1 MHLIIK
7 TDSSNYVIITIQYIK
22 IGANKYEIY
31 CISKSNISIRNINY
45 RCVYSRKSNWSRE
58 SRTWWDTA
66 QILYQYATSILFWRK
81 FWTNNI
87 SVKSEDYYGSNVLNF
102 KQRNKAFKVFL
113 LGDDKNKYK
122 EKTHGLDVFAVPELI
137 DIKGGIYSVGGITK
151 KNVRS
156 VFGFVSNPSL
166 QVKKV
171 DAKHGF
177 SINELFFIQKEEVS
191 LKELD
196 FKIRKMLVEKYR
208 LYKGASDKG
217 RIVINMKDEK
227 KYVIDLSEKLSF
239 DRMFDVM
246 DSKQIKNI
254 EVNLN

>member
-1 MHLIIK
+1 MKLTAIAKATLALGILTTGVMTAESQTVNAK
-7 TDSSNYVIITIQYIK
+7 VKLDETQRKYYINMLK
-22 IGANKYEIY
+22 DYYSQESYE
-31 CISKSNISIRNINY
+31 S
-45 RCVYSRKSNWSRE
+45 
-58 SRTWWDTA
+58 T
-66 QILYQYATSILFWRK
+66 
-81 FWTNNI
+81 NI

-102 KQRNKAFKVFL
+102 NQRNKNFKVFL
-113 LGDDKNKYK
+113 IGDDRNKYK
-122 EKTHGLDVFAVPELI
+122 ELTHGRDVFAVPELI
-137 DIKGGIYSVGGITK
+137 DTKGGIYSVGGITK

-156 VFGFVSNPSL
+156 VFGYVSHPGL

-171 DAKHGF
+171 DPKDGF
-177 SINELFFIQKEEVS
+177 SIQELFFIQKEEVS

-227 KYVIDLSEKLSF
+227 KHEIDLSEKLSF
-239 DRMFDVM
+239 DRMFDVL

>member
-1 MHLIIK
+1 MKLTAIAKATLALGILTTGVMTAESQTVNAK
-7 TDSSNYVIITIQYIK
+7 VKLDETQRKYYINMLK
-22 IGANKYEIY
+22 DYYSQESYE
-31 CISKSNISIRNINY
+31 S
-45 RCVYSRKSNWSRE
+45 
-58 SRTWWDTA
+58 T
-66 QILYQYATSILFWRK
+66 
-81 FWTNNI
+81 NI

-102 KQRNKAFKVFL
+102 NQRNKNFKVFL
-113 LGDDKNKYK
+113 IGDDRNKYK
-122 EKTHGLDVFAVPELI
+122 ELTHGHDVFAVPELI
-137 DIKGGIYSVGGITK
+137 DTKGGIYSVGGITK

-156 VFGFVSNPSL
+156 VFGYVSHPGL

-171 DAKHGF
+171 DPKDGF
-177 SINELFFIQKEEVS
+177 SIKELFFIQKEEVS

-227 KYVIDLSEKLSF
+227 KHEIDLSEKLSF
-239 DRMFDVM
+239 DRMFDVL

>member
-1 MHLIIK
+1 MKLTVLAKATLALGILTTGVMTAESQTVHAKVKLDETQRK
-7 TDSSNYVIITIQYIK
+7 YYINMLK
-22 IGANKYEIY
+22 DYYSQESYE
-31 CISKSNISIRNINY
+31 S
-45 RCVYSRKSNWSRE
+45 
-58 SRTWWDTA
+58 T
-66 QILYQYATSILFWRK
+66 
-81 FWTNNI
+81 NI

-102 KQRNKAFKVFL
+102 NQRNKNFKVFL
-113 LGDDKNKYK
+113 IGDDRNKYK
-122 EKTHGLDVFAVPELI
+122 ELTHGRDVFAVPELI
-137 DIKGGIYSVGGITK
+137 DTKGGIYSVGGITK

-156 VFGFVSNPSL
+156 VFGYVSHPGL

-171 DAKHGF
+171 DPKDGF
-177 SINELFFIQKEEVS
+177 SIKELFFIQKEEVS

-227 KYVIDLSEKLSF
+227 KHEIDLSEKLSF
-239 DRMFDVM
+239 DRMFDVL

>member
-1 MHLIIK
+1 MKLTAIAKATLALGILTTGVMTAESQTVNAK
-7 TDSSNYVIITIQYIK
+7 VKLDETQRKYYI
-22 IGANKYEIY
+22 NMLKYY
-31 CISKSNISIRNINY
+31 
-45 RCVYSRKSNWSRE
+45 YSQE
-58 SRTWWDTA
+58 SYEST
-66 QILYQYATSILFWRK
+66 
-81 FWTNNI
+81 NI

-102 KQRNKAFKVFL
+102 NQRNKNFKVFL
-113 LGDDKNKYK
+113 IGDDRNKYK
-122 EKTHGLDVFAVPELI
+122 ELTHGRDVFAVPELI
-137 DIKGGIYSVGGITK
+137 DTKGGIYSVGGITK

-156 VFGFVSNPSL
+156 VFGYVSYPGL

-171 DAKHGF
+171 DPKDGF
-177 SINELFFIQKEEVS
+177 SIKELFFIQKEEVS

-227 KYVIDLSEKLSF
+227 KHEIDLSEKLSF
-239 DRMFDVM
+239 DRMFDVL

>member
-1 MHLIIK
+1 MKLTAIAKATLALGILTTGVMTAESQTVNAK
-7 TDSSNYVIITIQYIK
+7 VKLDETQRKYYINMLK
-22 IGANKYEIY
+22 DYYSQESYE
-31 CISKSNISIRNINY
+31 S
-45 RCVYSRKSNWSRE
+45 
-58 SRTWWDTA
+58 T
-66 QILYQYATSILFWRK
+66 
-81 FWTNNI
+81 NI
-87 SVKSEDYYGSNVLNF
+87 SVKSEGYYGSNVLNF
-102 KQRNKAFKVFL
+102 NQRNKNFKVFL
-113 LGDDKNKYK
+113 IGDDRNKYK
-122 EKTHGLDVFAVPELI
+122 ELTHGRDVFAVPELI
-137 DIKGGIYSVGGITK
+137 DTKGGIYSVGGITK

-156 VFGFVSNPSL
+156 VFGYVSHPGL

-171 DAKHGF
+171 DPKDGF
-177 SINELFFIQKEEVS
+177 SIKELFFIQKEEVS

-227 KYVIDLSEKLSF
+227 KHEIDLSEKLSF
-239 DRMFDVM
+239 DRMFDVL

>member
-1 MHLIIK
+1 MKLTAIAKATLALGILTTGVMTAESQTVNAK
-7 TDSSNYVIITIQYIK
+7 VKLDETQRKYYINMLK
-22 IGANKYEIY
+22 DYYSQESYE
-31 CISKSNISIRNINY
+31 S
-45 RCVYSRKSNWSRE
+45 
-58 SRTWWDTA
+58 T
-66 QILYQYATSILFWRK
+66 
-81 FWTNNI
+81 NI

-102 KQRNKAFKVFL
+102 NQRNKNFKVFL
-113 LGDDKNKYK
+113 IGDDRNKYK
-122 EKTHGLDVFAVPELI
+122 ELTHGRDVFAVPELI
-137 DIKGGIYSVGGITK
+137 DTKGGIYSVGGITK

-156 VFGFVSNPSL
+156 VFGYVSHPGL

-171 DAKHGF
+171 DPKDGF
-177 SINELFFIQKEEVS
+177 SVKELFFIQKEEVS

-227 KYVIDLSEKLSF
+227 KHEIDLSEKLSF
-239 DRMFDVM
+239 DRMFDVL

>member
-1 MHLIIK
+1 MKLTAIAKATLALGILTTGVMTAESQTVNAK
-7 TDSSNYVIITIQYIK
+7 VKLDETQRKYYINMLK
-22 IGANKYEIY
+22 DYYSQESYE
-31 CISKSNISIRNINY
+31 S
-45 RCVYSRKSNWSRE
+45 
-58 SRTWWDTA
+58 T
-66 QILYQYATSILFWRK
+66 
-81 FWTNNI
+81 NI

-102 KQRNKAFKVFL
+102 NQRNKNFKVFL
-113 LGDDKNKYK
+113 IGNDRNKYK
-122 EKTHGLDVFAVPELI
+122 ELTHGRDVFAVPELI
-137 DIKGGIYSVGGITK
+137 DTKGGIYSVGGITK

-156 VFGFVSNPSL
+156 VFGYVSHPGL

-171 DAKHGF
+171 DPKDGF
-177 SINELFFIQKEEVS
+177 SIKELFFIQKEEVS

-227 KYVIDLSEKLSF
+227 KHEIDLSEKLSF
-239 DRMFDVM
+239 DRMFDVL

>member
-1 MHLIIK
+1 MKLTAIAKATLALGILTTGVMTAESQTVNAK
-7 TDSSNYVIITIQYIK
+7 VKLDETQRKYYINMLK
-22 IGANKYEIY
+22 DYYSQESYE
-31 CISKSNISIRNINY
+31 S
-45 RCVYSRKSNWSRE
+45 
-58 SRTWWDTA
+58 T
-66 QILYQYATSILFWRK
+66 
-81 FWTNNI
+81 NI

-102 KQRNKAFKVFL
+102 NQRNKNFKVFL
-113 LGDDKNKYK
+113 IGDDRNKYK
-122 EKTHGLDVFAVPELI
+122 ELTHGRDVFAVPELI
-137 DIKGGIYSVGGITK
+137 DTKGGIYSVGGITK

-156 VFGFVSNPSL
+156 VFGYVSHPGL

-171 DAKHGF
+171 DPKDGF
-177 SINELFFIQKEEVS
+177 SIKELFFIQKEEVS

-227 KYVIDLSEKLSF
+227 KHEIDLSEKLSF
-239 DRMFDVM
+239 DRMFDM
-246 DSKQIKNI
+246 LDSKQIKNI

>member
-1 MHLIIK
+1 MKLTAIAKATLALGILTTGVMTAESQTVNAK
-7 TDSSNYVIITIQYIK
+7 VKLDETQRKYYINMLKDYSSQES
-22 IGANKYEIY
+22 YE
-31 CISKSNISIRNINY
+31 S
-45 RCVYSRKSNWSRE
+45 
-58 SRTWWDTA
+58 T
-66 QILYQYATSILFWRK
+66 
-81 FWTNNI
+81 NI
-87 SVKSEDYYGSNVLNF
+87 SVKSEDYYGFNVLNF
-102 KQRNKAFKVFL
+102 NQRNKNFKVFL
-113 LGDDKNKYK
+113 IGDDRNKYK
-122 EKTHGLDVFAVPELI
+122 ELTHGRDVFAVPELI
-137 DIKGGIYSVGGITK
+137 DTKGGIYSVGGITK

-156 VFGFVSNPSL
+156 VFGYVSHPGL

-171 DAKHGF
+171 DPKDGF
-177 SINELFFIQKEEVS
+177 SIKELFFIQKEEVS

-227 KYVIDLSEKLSF
+227 KHEIDLSEKLSF
-239 DRMFDVM
+239 DRMFDVL

>member
-1 MHLIIK
+1 MKLTAIAKATLALGILTTGVMTAESQTVNAK
-7 TDSSNYVIITIQYIK
+7 VKLDETQRKYYINMLK
-22 IGANKYEIY
+22 DYYSQESYE
-31 CISKSNISIRNINY
+31 S
-45 RCVYSRKSNWSRE
+45 
-58 SRTWWDTA
+58 T
-66 QILYQYATSILFWRK
+66 
-81 FWTNNI
+81 NI

-102 KQRNKAFKVFL
+102 NQRNKNFKVFL
-113 LGDDKNKYK
+113 IGDDRNKYK
-122 EKTHGLDVFAVPELI
+122 ELTHGRDVFAVPELI
-137 DIKGGIYSVGGITK
+137 DTKGGIYSVGGITK

-156 VFGFVSNPSL
+156 VFGYVSYPGL

-171 DAKHGF
+171 DPKDGF
-177 SINELFFIQKEEVS
+177 SIKELFFIQKEEVS

-217 RIVINMKDEK
+217 RVVINMKDEK
-227 KYVIDLSEKLSF
+227 KHEIDLSEKLSF
-239 DRMFDVM
+239 DRMFDVL

>member
-1 MHLIIK
+1 MKLTAIAKATLALGILTTGVMTAESQTVNAK
-7 TDSSNYVIITIQYIK
+7 VKLDETQRKYYINMLK
-22 IGANKYEIY
+22 DYYSQESYE
-31 CISKSNISIRNINY
+31 
-45 RCVYSRKSNWSRE
+45 
-58 SRTWWDTA
+58 TT
-66 QILYQYATSILFWRK
+66 
-81 FWTNNI
+81 NI
-87 SVKSEDYYGSNVLNF
+87 SVKSEEYYGSNVLNF
-102 KQRNKAFKVFL
+102 NQRNKNFKVFL
-113 LGDDKNKYK
+113 IGDDRNKYK
-122 EKTHGLDVFAVPELI
+122 ELTHGRDVFAVPELI
-137 DIKGGIYSVGGITK
+137 DTKGGIYSVGGITK

-156 VFGFVSNPSL
+156 VFGYVSHPGL

-171 DAKHGF
+171 DPKDGF
-177 SINELFFIQKEEVS
+177 SIKELFFIQKEEVS

-227 KYVIDLSEKLSF
+227 KHEIDLSEKLSF
-239 DRMFDVM
+239 DRMFDVL

>member
-1 MHLIIK
+1 MKLTAIAKATLALGILTTGVMIAESQTVNAK
-7 TDSSNYVIITIQYIK
+7 VKLDETQRKYYINMLK
-22 IGANKYEIY
+22 DYYSQESYE
-31 CISKSNISIRNINY
+31 S
-45 RCVYSRKSNWSRE
+45 
-58 SRTWWDTA
+58 T
-66 QILYQYATSILFWRK
+66 
-81 FWTNNI
+81 NI

-102 KQRNKAFKVFL
+102 NQRNKNFKVFL
-113 LGDDKNKYK
+113 IGDDRNKYK
-122 EKTHGLDVFAVPELI
+122 ELTHGRDVFAVPELI
-137 DIKGGIYSVGGITK
+137 DTKGGIYSVGGITK

-156 VFGFVSNPSL
+156 VFGYVSHPGL

-171 DAKHGF
+171 DPKDGF
-177 SINELFFIQKEEVS
+177 SIKELFFIQKEEVS

-227 KYVIDLSEKLSF
+227 KHEIDLSEKLSF
-239 DRMFDVM
+239 DRMFDVL

>member
-1 MHLIIK
+1 MKLTAIAKATLALGILTTGVMTAESQTVNAK
-7 TDSSNYVIITIQYIK
+7 VKLDETQRKYYINMLK
-22 IGANKYEIY
+22 DYYSQESYE
-31 CISKSNISIRNINY
+31 S
-45 RCVYSRKSNWSRE
+45 
-58 SRTWWDTA
+58 T
-66 QILYQYATSILFWRK
+66 
-81 FWTNNI
+81 NI

-102 KQRNKAFKVFL
+102 NQRNKNFKVFL
-113 LGDDKNKYK
+113 IGDDRNKYK
-122 EKTHGLDVFAVPELI
+122 ELTHGRDVFAVPELI
-137 DIKGGIYSVGGITK
+137 DAKGGIYSVGGITK

-156 VFGFVSNPSL
+156 VFGYVSHPGL

-171 DAKHGF
+171 DPKDGF
-177 SINELFFIQKEEVS
+177 SIKELFFIQKEEVS

-227 KYVIDLSEKLSF
+227 KHEIDLSEKLSF
-239 DRMFDVM
+239 DRMFDVL

>member
-1 MHLIIK
+1 MKLTAIAKATLALGILTTGVMTAESQTVNAK
-7 TDSSNYVIITIQYIK
+7 VKLDETQRKYYINMLK
-22 IGANKYEIY
+22 DYYSQESYE
-31 CISKSNISIRNINY
+31 S
-45 RCVYSRKSNWSRE
+45 
-58 SRTWWDTA
+58 T
-66 QILYQYATSILFWRK
+66 
-81 FWTNNI
+81 NI

-102 KQRNKAFKVFL
+102 NQRNKNFKVFL
-113 LGDDKNKYK
+113 IGDDRNKYK
-122 EKTHGLDVFAVPELI
+122 ELTHGRDVFAVPELI
-137 DIKGGIYSVGGITK
+137 DTKGGIYSVGGITK

-156 VFGFVSNPSL
+156 VFGYVSHPGL

-171 DAKHGF
+171 DPKDGF
-177 SINELFFIQKEEVS
+177 SIKELFFIQKEEVS

-227 KYVIDLSEKLSF
+227 KHELDLSEKLSF
-239 DRMFDVM
+239 DRMFDVL

>member
-1 MHLIIK
+1 MKLTAIAKATLALGILTTGVMTAESQTVNAK
-7 TDSSNYVIITIQYIK
+7 VKLDETQRKYYINMLK
-22 IGANKYEIY
+22 DYYSQESYEP
-31 CISKSNISIRNINY
+31 
-45 RCVYSRKSNWSRE
+45 
-58 SRTWWDTA
+58 T
-66 QILYQYATSILFWRK
+66 
-81 FWTNNI
+81 NI

-102 KQRNKAFKVFL
+102 NQRNKNFKVFL
-113 LGDDKNKYK
+113 IGDDRNKYK
-122 EKTHGLDVFAVPELI
+122 ELTHGRDVFAVPELI
-137 DIKGGIYSVGGITK
+137 DTKGGIYSVGGITK

-156 VFGFVSNPSL
+156 VFGYVSHPGL

-171 DAKHGF
+171 DPKDGF
-177 SINELFFIQKEEVS
+177 SIKELFFIQKEEVS

-227 KYVIDLSEKLSF
+227 KHEIDLSEKLSF
-239 DRMFDVM
+239 DRMFDVL

>member
-1 MHLIIK
+1 MKLTAIAKATLALGILTTGVMTAESQTVNAK
-7 TDSSNYVIITIQYIK
+7 VKLDETQRKYYINMLK
-22 IGANKYEIY
+22 DYYSQESYE
-31 CISKSNISIRNINY
+31 S
-45 RCVYSRKSNWSRE
+45 
-58 SRTWWDTA
+58 T
-66 QILYQYATSILFWRK
+66 
-81 FWTNNI
+81 NI

-102 KQRNKAFKVFL
+102 NQRNKNFKVFL
-113 LGDDKNKYK
+113 IGDDRNKYK
-122 EKTHGLDVFAVPELI
+122 ELTHGRDVFAVPELI
-137 DIKGGIYSVGGITK
+137 DTKGGIYSVGGITK

-156 VFGFVSNPSL
+156 VFGYVSHPVL

-171 DAKHGF
+171 DPKDGF
-177 SINELFFIQKEEVS
+177 SIKELFFIQKEEVS

-227 KYVIDLSEKLSF
+227 KHEIDLSEKLSF
-239 DRMFDVM
+239 DRMFDVL

>member
-1 MHLIIK
+1 MKLTAIAKATLALGILTTGVMTAESQTVNAKVKLDETQHK
-7 TDSSNYVIITIQYIK
+7 YYINMLK
-22 IGANKYEIY
+22 DYYSQESYE
-31 CISKSNISIRNINY
+31 S
-45 RCVYSRKSNWSRE
+45 
-58 SRTWWDTA
+58 T
-66 QILYQYATSILFWRK
+66 
-81 FWTNNI
+81 NI

-102 KQRNKAFKVFL
+102 NQRNKNFKVFL
-113 LGDDKNKYK
+113 IGDDRNKYK
-122 EKTHGLDVFAVPELI
+122 ELTHGRDVFAVPELI
-137 DIKGGIYSVGGITK
+137 DTKGGIYSVGGITK

-156 VFGFVSNPSL
+156 VFGYVSYPGL

-171 DAKHGF
+171 DPKDGF
-177 SINELFFIQKEEVS
+177 SIKELFFIQKEEVS

-227 KYVIDLSEKLSF
+227 KHEIDLSEKLSF
-239 DRMFDVM
+239 DRMFDVL

>member
-1 MHLIIK
+1 MKLTAIAKATLALGILTTGVMTAESQTVNAK
-7 TDSSNYVIITIQYIK
+7 VKLDETQCKYYINMLK
-22 IGANKYEIY
+22 DYYSQESYE
-31 CISKSNISIRNINY
+31 S
-45 RCVYSRKSNWSRE
+45 
-58 SRTWWDTA
+58 T
-66 QILYQYATSILFWRK
+66 
-81 FWTNNI
+81 NI

-102 KQRNKAFKVFL
+102 NQRNKNFKVFL
-113 LGDDKNKYK
+113 IGDDRNKYK
-122 EKTHGLDVFAVPELI
+122 ELTHGRDVFAVPELI
-137 DIKGGIYSVGGITK
+137 DTKGGIYSVGGITK

-156 VFGFVSNPSL
+156 VFGYVSHPGL

-171 DAKHGF
+171 DPKDGF
-177 SINELFFIQKEEVS
+177 SIKELFFIQKEEVS

-227 KYVIDLSEKLSF
+227 KHEIDLSEKLSF
-239 DRMFDVM
+239 DRMFDVL

>member
-1 MHLIIK
+1 MKFTALAKATLALGILTTGVFTTESKAVHAKVELDETQRKYYI
-7 TDSSNYVIITIQYIK
+7 NMLHQY
-22 IGANKYEIY
+22 
-31 CISKSNISIRNINY
+31 
-45 RCVYSRKSNWSRE
+45 YSEE
-58 SRTWWDTA
+58 SFEPT
-66 QILYQYATSILFWRK
+66 
-81 FWTNNI
+81 NI

-156 VFGFVSNPSL
+156 VFGFVNNPSL
-166 QVKKV
+166 QVKKI
-171 DAKHGF
+171 DPKHGF

-196 FKIRKMLVEKYR
+196 FKIRKNVSRK
-208 LYKGASDKG
+208 
-217 RIVINMKDEK
+217 I
-227 KYVIDLSEKLSF
+227 
-239 DRMFDVM
+239 
-246 DSKQIKNI
+246 
-254 EVNLN
+254 

>member
-1 MHLIIK
+1 MKLTAIAKATLVLGILTTGVMTAESQTVNAK
-7 TDSSNYVIITIQYIK
+7 VKLDETQRKYYINMLK
-22 IGANKYEIY
+22 DYYSQESYE
-31 CISKSNISIRNINY
+31 S
-45 RCVYSRKSNWSRE
+45 
-58 SRTWWDTA
+58 T
-66 QILYQYATSILFWRK
+66 
-81 FWTNNI
+81 NI

-102 KQRNKAFKVFL
+102 NQRNKNFKVFL
-113 LGDDKNKYK
+113 IGDDRNKYK
-122 EKTHGLDVFAVPELI
+122 ELTHGRDVFAVPELI
-137 DIKGGIYSVGGITK
+137 DTKGGIYSVGGITK

-156 VFGFVSNPSL
+156 VFGYVSHPGL

-171 DAKHGF
+171 DPKDGF
-177 SINELFFIQKEEVS
+177 SIKELFFIQKEEVS

-227 KYVIDLSEKLSF
+227 KHEIDLSEKLSF
-239 DRMFDVM
+239 DRMFDVL

>member
-1 MHLIIK
+1 MKLTAIAKATLALGILTTGVMTAESQTVNAK
-7 TDSSNYVIITIQYIK
+7 VNLDETQRKYYINMLK
-22 IGANKYEIY
+22 DYYSQESYE
-31 CISKSNISIRNINY
+31 S
-45 RCVYSRKSNWSRE
+45 
-58 SRTWWDTA
+58 T
-66 QILYQYATSILFWRK
+66 
-81 FWTNNI
+81 NI

-102 KQRNKAFKVFL
+102 NQRNKNFKVFL
-113 LGDDKNKYK
+113 IGDDRNKYK
-122 EKTHGLDVFAVPELI
+122 ELTHGRDVFAVPELI
-137 DIKGGIYSVGGITK
+137 DTKGGIYTVGGITK

-156 VFGFVSNPSL
+156 VFGFVSHPGL

-171 DAKHGF
+171 DPKDGF
-177 SINELFFIQKEEVS
+177 SIKELFFIQKEEVS

-227 KYVIDLSEKLSF
+227 KHEIDLSEKLSF
-239 DRMFDVM
+239 DRMFDM
-246 DSKQIKNI
+246 LDSKQIKNI

>member
-1 MHLIIK
+1 MKLTAIAKATLALGILTTGVMTAESQTVNAK
-7 TDSSNYVIITIQYIK
+7 VKLDETQRKYYINMLK
-22 IGANKYEIY
+22 DYYSQESYE
-31 CISKSNISIRNINY
+31 S
-45 RCVYSRKSNWSRE
+45 
-58 SRTWWDTA
+58 T
-66 QILYQYATSILFWRK
+66 
-81 FWTNNI
+81 NI

-102 KQRNKAFKVFL
+102 NQRNKNFKVFL
-113 LGDDKNKYK
+113 IGDDRNKYK
-122 EKTHGLDVFAVPELI
+122 ELTHGRDVFAVPELI
-137 DIKGGIYSVGGITK
+137 DTKGGIYSVGGITK

-156 VFGFVSNPSL
+156 VFGYVSHPGL

-171 DAKHGF
+171 DPKDGF
-177 SINELFFIQKEEVS
+177 SIKELFFIQKEEVS

-227 KYVIDLSEKLSF
+227 KHEIDLSEKLSF
-239 DRMFDVM
+239 DRMFDVL

-254 EVNLN
+254 KVNLN

>member
-1 MHLIIK
+1 MKLTAIAKATLALGILTTGVMTAESQTVNAK
-7 TDSSNYVIITIQYIK
+7 VKLDETQRKYYINMLK
-22 IGANKYEIY
+22 DYYSQESYE
-31 CISKSNISIRNINY
+31 S
-45 RCVYSRKSNWSRE
+45 
-58 SRTWWDTA
+58 T
-66 QILYQYATSILFWRK
+66 
-81 FWTNNI
+81 NI

-102 KQRNKAFKVFL
+102 NQRNKNFKVFL
-113 LGDDKNKYK
+113 IGDDRNKYK
-122 EKTHGLDVFAVPELI
+122 ELTHGRDVFAVPELI
-137 DIKGGIYSVGGITK
+137 DTKGGIYSVGGITK

-156 VFGFVSNPSL
+156 VFGYVSHPGL

-171 DAKHGF
+171 DPKDGF
-177 SINELFFIQKEEVS
+177 SIKELFFIQKEEVS

-227 KYVIDLSEKLSF
+227 KHEIDLSEKLSF
-239 DRMFDVM
+239 DRMFDVL
-246 DSKQIKNI
+246 DSKQIKHI

>member
-1 MHLIIK
+1 MKLTAIAKATLALGILTTGVMTAESQTVNAK
-7 TDSSNYVIITIQYIK
+7 VKLDETQRKYYINMLK
-22 IGANKYEIY
+22 DYYSQESYE
-31 CISKSNISIRNINY
+31 S
-45 RCVYSRKSNWSRE
+45 
-58 SRTWWDTA
+58 T
-66 QILYQYATSILFWRK
+66 
-81 FWTNNI
+81 NI

-102 KQRNKAFKVFL
+102 NQRNKNFKVFL
-113 LGDDKNKYK
+113 IGDDRNKYK
-122 EKTHGLDVFAVPELI
+122 ELTHGRDVFAVPELI
-137 DIKGGIYSVGGITK
+137 DTKGGIYSVGGITK

-156 VFGFVSNPSL
+156 VFGYVSHPGL

-171 DAKHGF
+171 DPKDGF
-177 SINELFFIQKEEVS
+177 SIKELFFIQKEEVL

-227 KYVIDLSEKLSF
+227 KHEIDLSEKLSF
-239 DRMFDVM
+239 DRMFDVL

>member
-1 MHLIIK
+1 MKLTAIAKATLALGILTTGVMTAESQTVNAK
-7 TDSSNYVIITIQYIK
+7 VKLDETQRKYYINMLK
-22 IGANKYEIY
+22 DYYSQESYE
-31 CISKSNISIRNINY
+31 S
-45 RCVYSRKSNWSRE
+45 
-58 SRTWWDTA
+58 T
-66 QILYQYATSILFWRK
+66 
-81 FWTNNI
+81 NI

-102 KQRNKAFKVFL
+102 NQRNKNFKVFL
-113 LGDDKNKYK
+113 IGDDRNKYK
-122 EKTHGLDVFAVPELI
+122 ELTHGRDVFAVPELI
-137 DIKGGIYSVGGITK
+137 DTKGGIYSVGGITK

-156 VFGFVSNPSL
+156 AFGYVSHPGL

-171 DAKHGF
+171 DPKDGF
-177 SINELFFIQKEEVS
+177 SIKELFFIQKEEVS

-227 KYVIDLSEKLSF
+227 KHEIDLSEKLSF
-239 DRMFDVM
+239 DRMFDVL

>member
-1 MHLIIK
+1 MKLTAIAKATLALGILTTGVMTAESQTVNAK
-7 TDSSNYVIITIQYIK
+7 VKLDETQRKYYINMLK
-22 IGANKYEIY
+22 DYYSQESYE
-31 CISKSNISIRNINY
+31 S
-45 RCVYSRKSNWSRE
+45 
-58 SRTWWDTA
+58 T
-66 QILYQYATSILFWRK
+66 
-81 FWTNNI
+81 NI
-87 SVKSEDYYGSNVLNF
+87 SVKSEDCYGSNVLNF
-102 KQRNKAFKVFL
+102 NQRNKNFKVFL
-113 LGDDKNKYK
+113 IGDDRNKYK
-122 EKTHGLDVFAVPELI
+122 ELTHGRDVFAVPELI
-137 DIKGGIYSVGGITK
+137 DTKGGIYSVGGITK

-156 VFGFVSNPSL
+156 VFGYVSHPGL

-171 DAKHGF
+171 DPKDGF
-177 SINELFFIQKEEVS
+177 SIKELFFIQKEEVS

-227 KYVIDLSEKLSF
+227 KHEIDLSEKLSF
-239 DRMFDVM
+239 DRMFDVL

>member
-1 MHLIIK
+1 MKLTAIAKATLALGILTTGVMTAESQTVNAK
-7 TDSSNYVIITIQYIK
+7 VKLDETQSKYYINMLK
-22 IGANKYEIY
+22 DYYSQESYE
-31 CISKSNISIRNINY
+31 S
-45 RCVYSRKSNWSRE
+45 
-58 SRTWWDTA
+58 T
-66 QILYQYATSILFWRK
+66 
-81 FWTNNI
+81 NI

-102 KQRNKAFKVFL
+102 NQRNKNFKVFL
-113 LGDDKNKYK
+113 IGDDRNKYK
-122 EKTHGLDVFAVPELI
+122 ELTHGRDVFAVPELI
-137 DIKGGIYSVGGITK
+137 DTKGGIYSVGGITK

-156 VFGFVSNPSL
+156 VFGYVSHPGL

-171 DAKHGF
+171 DPKDGF
-177 SINELFFIQKEEVS
+177 SIKELFFIQKEEVS

-227 KYVIDLSEKLSF
+227 KHEIDLSEKLSF
-239 DRMFDVM
+239 DRMFDVL